1 MVKLMYFAQLAE
13 TLDQTLEQVT
23 LPAAVGNVS
32 QLVEWLGRREDA
44 CWKAL
49 AGDKVAVMVNR
60 QPAAPETA
68 IKDGDNVSI
77 VPAIAGGRG

>member
-13 TLDQTLEQVT
+13 TLDQTSEQVT

-32 QLVEWLGRREDA
+32 QLVDWLGHREGT

-60 QPAAPETA
+60 QPAVPETA
-68 IKDGDNVSI
+68 IKDGDE
-77 VPAIAGGRG
+77 IAFIPERLK

>member
-13 TLDQTLEQVT
+13 TLDQTSEQLT
-23 LPAAVGNVS
+23 LPATVDNVKS
-32 QLVEWLGRREDA
+32 LIGWLGRREDA

-68 IKDGDNVSI
+68 IKDGDE
-77 VPAIAGGRG
+77 IAFIPERLK

>member
-1 MVKLMYFAQLAE
+1 MLKLMYFAQLAE
-13 TLDQTLEQVT
+13 TLDQTSEQVAPPGT
-23 LPAAVGNVS
+23 VGNVG

-68 IKDGDNVSI
+68 ITDGDE
-77 VPAIAGGRG
+77 IAFIPERLK

>member
-1 MVKLMYFAQLAE
+1 MAKLMYFAQPAE
-13 TLDQTLEQVT
+13 SLGSTSEQVT
-23 LPAAVGNVS
+23 LPTAVGNVS

-60 QPAAPETA
+60 QPAAPGTA
-68 IKDGDNVSI
+68 IKEGDE
-77 VPAIAGGRG
+77 IAFIPERLK

>member
-13 TLDQTLEQVT
+13 TLDKTSEQVT
-23 LPAAVGNVS
+23 LPATVDNVKS
-32 QLVEWLGRREDA
+32 LIGWLGRREDA

-60 QPAAPETA
+60 QPAAPETT
-68 IKDGDNVSI
+68 IKEGDE
-77 VPAIAGGRG
+77 IAFIPERLK

>member
-13 TLDQTLEQVT
+13 TLDQTSEQVT

-60 QPAAPETA
+60 QPAAPETV
-68 IKDGDNVSI
+68 IKDGDE
-77 VPAIAGGRG
+77 IAFIPERLK

>member
-13 TLDQTLEQVT
+13 MLDQTSEQVT
-23 LPAAVGNVS
+23 LPSSVGDVKS
-32 QLVEWLGRREDA
+32 LIDWLGRREDA

-60 QPAAPETA
+60 QPASPEA
-68 IKDGDNVSI
+68 AVKEGDEVAFI
-77 VPAIAGGRG
+77 PERLK

>member
-1 MVKLMYFAQLAE
+1 MAKLMYFAQLAE
-13 TLDQTLEQVT
+13 TVGSTVEQVT
-23 LPAAVGNVS
+23 LPVAVGNVS
-32 QLVEWLGRREDA
+32 QLVDWLGRREDA

-68 IKDGDNVSI
+68 IKDGDE
-77 VPAIAGGRG
+77 IAFILERLK

>member
-13 TLDQTLEQVT
+13 MLDQTSEQVT
-23 LPAAVGNVS
+23 LPSSVGDVKS
-32 QLVEWLGRREDA
+32 LIDWLGRREDA

-60 QPAAPETA
+60 QPASPETA
-68 IKDGDNVSI
+68 VKEGDEVAFI
-77 VPAIAGGRG
+77 PERLK

>member
-13 TLDQTLEQVT
+13 TLDKTSEQVT
-23 LPAAVGNVS
+23 LPATVDNVKS
-32 QLVEWLGRREDA
+32 LIGWLGRREDA

-60 QPAAPETA
+60 QPASPEA
-68 IKDGDNVSI
+68 AVKEGDEVAFI
-77 VPAIAGGRG
+77 PERLK

>member
-13 TLDQTLEQVT
+13 TLDQTSEQVT
-23 LPAAVGNVS
+23 LPGTVGNVG
-32 QLVEWLGRREDA
+32 QLVEWLGRREDT

-68 IKDGDNVSI
+68 IKDGDE
-77 VPAIAGGRG
+77 IAFIPERLK

>member
-13 TLDQTLEQVT
+13 TLDQTSEQVA
-23 LPAAVGNVS
+23 LPAAVGTVS
-32 QLVEWLGRREDA
+32 QLVAWLGRREDA
-44 CWKAL
+44 CWKTL

-68 IKDGDNVSI
+68 IKDGDE
-77 VPAIAGGRG
+77 IAFIPERLK

>member
-13 TLDQTLEQVT
+13 TLDCTSEQVT
-23 LPAAVGNVS
+23 LPVSVGNVS
-32 QLVEWLGRREDA
+32 QLVDWLGRREDA

-60 QPAAPETA
+60 QPSGPETA
-68 IKDGDNVSI
+68 IKDGDE
-77 VPAIAGGRG
+77 IAFIPERLK

>member
-13 TLDQTLEQVT
+13 TLDKTSEQVT
-23 LPAAVGNVS
+23 PPGSVGNVS
-32 QLVEWLGRREDA
+32 QLVEWLGRRDDA

-60 QPAAPETA
+60 QPATPETA
-68 IKDGDNVSI
+68 IKEGDE
-77 VPAIAGGRG
+77 IAFIPERLK

>member
-13 TLDQTLEQVT
+13 SLDRTSERVA
-23 LPAAVGNVS
+23 LPAAVCNV
-32 QLVEWLGRREDA
+32 QALIDWLGRREDA

-60 QPAAPETA
+60 QPATPETA
-68 IKDGDNVSI
+68 IKDDDE
-77 VPAIAGGRG
+77 IAFIPERLK

>member
-13 TLDQTLEQVT
+13 TLDCTSEQVT
-23 LPAAVGNVS
+23 LPASVGNVS
-32 QLVEWLGRREDA
+32 QLVDWLGRREDA

-68 IKDGDNVSI
+68 IKDGDE
-77 VPAIAGGRG
+77 IAFIPERLK

>member
-1 MVKLMYFAQLAE
+1 MTKLMYFAQLAE
-13 TLDQTLEQVT
+13 TVGRTVEQVT

-44 CWKAL
+44 CWKVL

-60 QPAAPETA
+60 QPAAPETV
-68 IKDGDNVSI
+68 IKDGDE
-77 VPAIAGGRG
+77 IAFILERLK

>member
-13 TLDQTLEQVT
+13 TLGRTSEQVVPPST
-23 LPAAVGNVS
+23 VGTVKA
-32 QLVEWLGRREDA
+32 LIDWLGRRDDA

-49 AGDKVAVMVNR
+49 AGGQVAVMLNR

-68 IKDGDNVSI
+68 IKEGDE
-77 VPAIAGGRG
+77 IAFIPERLK

>member
-13 TLDQTLEQVT
+13 TLDKTSEQVA
-23 LPAAVGNVS
+23 LPAAVGNVG
-32 QLVEWLGRREDA
+32 QLVEWLGRRENA

-60 QPAAPETA
+60 QPAAPEAA
-68 IKDGDNVSI
+68 IKDGDE
-77 VPAIAGGRG
+77 IAFIPERLK

>member
-13 TLDQTLEQVT
+13 TLDQTSEQVT
-23 LPAAVGNVS
+23 LPATVGNVS
-32 QLVEWLGRREDA
+32 QLVDWLGRREDA

-60 QPAAPETA
+60 QPAVPETA
-68 IKDGDNVSI
+68 IKDGDE
-77 VPAIAGGRG
+77 IAFIPERLK

>member
-13 TLDQTLEQVT
+13 TLDKTSEQLT
-23 LPAAVGNVS
+23 LPATVDNVKS
-32 QLVEWLGRREDA
+32 LIGWLGRREDA

-60 QPAAPETA
+60 QPAAPETT
-68 IKDGDNVSI
+68 IKEGDE
-77 VPAIAGGRG
+77 IAFIPERLK